1 MGDFFQLEP
10 VGSPLYKSD
19 MLVGYDAI
27 NFNVQMRAQ
36 EDIQHTKILDSF
48 RDLSKTTK
56 PFTKQHFANLKV
68 ITPNDMVNPQWKFA
82 PIVVT
87 NNAERHVINE
97 FKIKEFALYKN
108 LPIIAWHLP
117 LSRKV
122 DDVFSNDLTARN
134 FLYQKCPELTC
145 YFEQGNHLFLK
156 LFNLKPFLHF
166 SYFLGAPIYITQ
178 NICHCKGYCKWNKSG
193 TVFINTQSVSRKL
206 LVPIQCCKT
215 GRNLD
220 AEFNAFVGQC

>member
-1 MGDFFQLEP
+1 M
-10 VGSPLYKSD
+10 
-19 MLVGYDAI
+19 

-97 FKIKEFALYKN
+97 FKIKEFDQYKS

-122 DDVFSNDLTARN
+122 DDVFSKDLTARN
-134 FLYQKCPELTC
+134 FCIKSAQ
-145 YFEQGNHLFLK
+145 NSRAI
-156 LFNLKPFLHF
+156 
-166 SYFLGAPIYITQ
+166 SYKVIIY
-178 NICHCKGYCKWNKSG
+178 S
-193 TVFINTQSVSRKL
+193 
-206 LVPIQCCKT
+206 
-215 GRNLD
+215 
-220 AEFNAFVGQC
+220 